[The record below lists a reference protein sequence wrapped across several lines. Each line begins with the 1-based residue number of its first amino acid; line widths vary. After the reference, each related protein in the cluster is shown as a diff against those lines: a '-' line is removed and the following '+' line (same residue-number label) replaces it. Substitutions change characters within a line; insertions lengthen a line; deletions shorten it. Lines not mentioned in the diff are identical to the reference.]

1 MGFGF
6 FILTSII
13 IHLVALH
20 HVYPQSVLI
29 MSIKDKC
36 NLIKKNI
43 KNKDLPRMVIID
55 GSWGC
60 GKTTFVKTHLMTHIK
75 DMNPVY
81 LSLTGVTDIAVFKD
95 KLLSAIYFD
104 NENGAD
110 ALGGLIDASINFF
123 DKATKSLDNSAASST
138 VATLIKSLRGA
149 AKDSIIRKIENTVII
164 IDDLERIHCPELQRD
179 IMGECLNLTL
189 EDSKDIGFIFPVN
202 MDEISIEKK
211 QIEKYTS
218 LRCVIEHDSDSY
230 FSYAFKNYDSLANFK
245 SIIMSCISNNKI
257 SNIRVMKRIARKLDE
272 IVLFL
277 DGLENRNNIDIN
289 TVLSELF
296 KEVFIIA
303 DNHFNKGLSAH
314 EIIFNSHYS
323 NRENESYIG
332 NLSRTSEGI
341 IDFICNRK
349 LEISQDDLGYLPKKS
364 HGFDDFLFKKPY
376 QFHEEFEGKLKDLEL
391 FIKRKDESKP
401 IIIWFKLLD
410 IYLDLVEEK
419 YTKDNL
425 GIDDD
430 KDKLRLIAQQKFNK
444 EYLSNPNRLRVKNE
458 FLKSSYEKE
467 VEKINKKI
475 ATEHLSSIFKK
486 AESSWI
492 DVDRDFFN
500 NYEQKNL
507 FVDEKIHAFIKLV
520 SVWNAKNTGDF
531 IDFVKSRYNEQTHRD
546 SGKEIAGIKL
556 ILERLVSLQEE
567 ETNPSLIYGTRQELI
582 STMENTIK
590 IIERDT
596 MISGS

>member
-1 MGFGF
+1 M
-6 FILTSII
+6 
-13 IHLVALH
+13 
-20 HVYPQSVLI
+20 SVKDI
-29 MSIKDKC
+29 KDIKDKC
-36 NLIKKNI
+36 ELIKKNI
-43 KNKDLPRMVIID
+43 ENKDLPRMVIID

-60 GKTTFVKTHLMTHIK
+60 GKTTFVKKHLMTHMEK
-75 DMNPVY
+75 MNPVY

-95 KLLSAIYFD
+95 RLLSAIYFN
-104 NENGAD
+104 NEKGAN
-110 ALGGLIDASINFF
+110 ALENLLDASMNFF
-123 DKATKSLDNSAASST
+123 DKATRSLDNSATSST
-138 VATLIKSLRGA
+138 ATTLIKSLRGA

-164 IDDLERIHCPELQRD
+164 LDDLERIHCPELQRD

-189 EDSKDIGFIFPVN
+189 EDSKSIGFIFPVN
-202 MDEISIEKK
+202 MNEISIEKK
-211 QIEKYTS
+211 QIEKYIS
-218 LRCVIEHDSDSY
+218 LICVIEHDSDSY
-230 FSYAFKNYDSLANFK
+230 FSYAFGNYKSLANLK
-245 SIIMSCISNNKI
+245 SMIVSCMSNNKI

-272 IVLFL
+272 IVRFL
-277 DGLENRNNIDIN
+277 NGLESRNNNIDID
-289 TVLSELF
+289 TVLSGLF

-314 EIIFNSHYS
+314 EIILNSHYS

-341 IDFICNRK
+341 VDFICNRK

-376 QFHEEFEGKLKDLEL
+376 QFHEDFEEKLKYLEL
-391 FIKRKDESKP
+391 FIKQEDESKP
-401 IIIWFKLLD
+401 TIIWFKLLD
-410 IYLDLVEEK
+410 IYMELVEEK

-425 GIDDD
+425 GIKGDRDE
-430 KDKLRLIAQQKFNK
+430 LIRLIERQTFNS
-444 EYLSNPNRLRVKNE
+444 EYLSNPNRLRIKNE

-475 ATEHLSSIFKK
+475 AIVHLSSIFKK

-492 DVDRDFFN
+492 DVDRYFFN
-500 NYEQKNL
+500 NYEKKAL
-507 FVDEKIHAFIKLV
+507 FVDENIHNFIELV

-531 IDFVKSRYNEQTHRD
+531 IDFVKSRYSEQTRRD
-546 SGKEIAGIKL
+546 SRKEIDGIKL
-556 ILERLVSLQEE
+556 IIKRLVSLQTE

-590 IIERDT
+590 IIERDI
-596 MISGS
+596 MIYDS